1 MKRRALFWVSLIL
14 TLVVIPAL
22 ADDQQKA
29 EKQLHKLTAMAS
41 DPTGRRVVSVTV
53 ADDLGAKRPDIVTE
67 RRDMQV
73 SYGDIYLAHALV
85 KSGVKMDAIATD
97 VKAGKKMADIA
108 NANHA
113 DWKAIANDAKK
124 TNAKME
130 DGLYKNFLNGKPLHD
145 RDAADNYDVNIDGVN
160 ADNDISKDDLADAEK
175 TYQLWKDRATQ
186 SSGGKLDTS
195 SEQAAYSNRG
205 DAARSKL
212 PAGNGVGSGTAK

>member
-1 MKRRALFWVSLIL
+1 MKRRTLFWVSLLL

-53 ADDLGAKRPDIVTE
+53 ADDLGLKRPDIVME
-67 RRDMQV
+67 RRTMQV
-73 SYGDIYLAHALV
+73 NYGDIYLAHALM
-85 KSGVKMDAIATD
+85 KSGVKMDDIAND
-97 VKAGKKMADIA
+97 LKAGKKMTDIA

-113 DWKAIANDAKK
+113 DWKAIANDAKRA
-124 TNAKME
+124 NAKME
-130 DGLYKNFLNGKPLHD
+130 DGLYKNFMKGKPLHD
-145 RDAADNYDVNIDGVN
+145 RDVADNYDVNIDGVN

-186 SSGGKLDTS
+186 ASGGKLDTS
-195 SEQAAYSNRG
+195 SEQAAAATRG
-205 DAARSKL
+205 DPVRAK
-212 PAGNGVGSGTAK
+212 PGGNGVGSGTTK